1 MDGYFL
7 AGGVFSGV
15 FLLAVGIFIG
25 RLIARAEV
33 RVLAAEL
40 EGQLSLKE
48 QQLTQAEAM
57 YEELNEKERQYW
69 QEKLKLLEDNKIQL
83 KQEFE
88 NLANQIFHDKQK
100 HFSEQSKQGLDS
112 LLSPLREQLTGF
124 RQKIDDVYVNEAKER
139 ASLKAQI
146 DVLYKLNQRI
156 TDEASNLT
164 KALKGDKKLQGTW
177 GEIQV
182 EMILEQSG
190 LKKGREFER
199 EPNFKNDETKNM
211 RPDFIIHLPERKHI
225 IIDSKVSLIDYT
237 RYIEA
242 SSEEE
247 KDLHMK
253 AYVQCI
259 RAHIKGLSGKGY
271 PKLKG
276 LNSPDFVFMFLPIE
290 PAFIAAFEYDSAL
303 FNDAFESRIVVV
315 TPTTL
320 LATLRTVSNLWSIE
334 KQNQSARVLA
344 DQAGKVY
351 DKLRVFVEKMDRLGG
366 QLNTVNGTYQ
376 EAWDSLREGRGN
388 LVSQAQ
394 KFLDL
399 GVRVKKELSQSI
411 VESSDL
417 DVGVD
422 LNISDE
428 KRPVNEVE
436 TNT

>member
-422 LNISDE
+422 LDISDE
-428 KRPVNEVE
+428 NRPVNEVE

>member
-428 KRPVNEVE
+428 KRPVNEV
-436 TNT
+436 

>member
-1 MDGYFL
+1 MDGYIL
-7 AGGVFSGV
+7 AGAVFSGV
-15 FLLAVGIFIG
+15 FLLTVGIFIG
-25 RLIARAEV
+25 RLVARAEM
-33 RVLAAEL
+33 RVLAAEF
-40 EGQLSLKE
+40 EGQLSLKD

-69 QEKLKLLEDNKIQL
+69 QEKLKLLEDNKVQL

-112 LLSPLREQLTGF
+112 LLNPLKEQLTGF

-190 LKKGREFER
+190 LKRGREFER
-199 EPNFKNDETKNM
+199 EPNFKNDEAKNM
-211 RPDFIIHLPERKHI
+211 RPDFVIHLPDSKHI

-242 SSEEE
+242 NSEEE

-259 RAHIKGLSGKGY
+259 RAHIKGLSSKGY

-276 LNSPDFVFMFLPIE
+276 LNSPDFVFMFLPVE

-344 DQAGKVY
+344 EQAGKVY

-399 GVRVKKELSQSI
+399 GVRVKKELPQSI
-411 VESSDL
+411 VENSDL
-417 DVGVD
+417 DLDID
-422 LNISDE
+422 LNIIDE
-428 KRPVNEVE
+428 KHSVNE
-436 TNT
+436 T

>member
-1 MDGYFL
+1 MDGYLL
-7 AGGVFSGV
+7 AAGVFSGV

-25 RLIARAEV
+25 RLMTKGEM
-33 RVLAAEL
+33 RVLTVEL
-40 EGQLSLKE
+40 EGQLSLKD

-57 YEELNEKERQYW
+57 YEELNEKERHYW
-69 QEKLKLLEDNKIQL
+69 QEKLKLLEDNKAQL

-88 NLANQIFHDKQK
+88 NLANQIFQDKQK
-100 HFSEQSKQGLDS
+100 HFSEQSKQGLDA
-112 LLSPLREQLTGF
+112 LLNPFKEQLTGF

-164 KALKGDKKLQGTW
+164 KALKGDSKLQGTW

-199 EPNFKNDETKNM
+199 EPNFKNDEAKNM
-211 RPDFIIHLPERKHI
+211 RPDFIIHLPESKHI
-225 IIDSKVSLIDYT
+225 IIDSKVSLVDYT

-242 SSEEE
+242 STEEE

-259 RAHIKGLSGKGY
+259 RTHIKGLSGKGY

-276 LNSPDFVFMFLPIE
+276 LNSPDFVFMFLPVE
-290 PAFIAAFEYDSAL
+290 PAFIAAFEYDTAL

-351 DKLRVFVEKMDRLGG
+351 DKLRIFVEKMDKLGG
-366 QLNTVNGTYQ
+366 QLNTVNGTYR

-388 LVSQAQ
+388 LVGQAQ

-417 DVGVD
+417 DAEVD
-422 LNISDE
+422 LGM
-428 KRPVNEVE
+428 VNEEYSLNEAE
-436 TNT
+436 TDT

>member
-7 AGGVFSGV
+7 AGGVFSCV
-15 FLLAVGIFIG
+15 LLLTMGIFIG
-25 RLIARAEV
+25 RLVARSEM
-33 RVLAAEL
+33 RVLEAEF

-48 QQLTQAEAM
+48 QQLIQAEAM

-69 QEKLKLLEDNKIQL
+69 QEKLKLLEENKAQL

-88 NLANQIFHDKQK
+88 NLANQIFQEKQK
-100 HFSEQSKQGLDS
+100 HFSEQNKQGLDA
-112 LLSPLREQLTGF
+112 LLSPLKDQLTGF

-164 KALKGDKKLQGTW
+164 KALKGDKKLQGSW

-199 EPNFKNDETKNM
+199 EPNLKNDETKNM
-211 RPDFIIHLPERKHI
+211 RPDFIIHLPESKHI

-247 KDLHMK
+247 KALHMK

-259 RAHIKGLSGKGY
+259 RTHIKGLSGKGY

-276 LNSPDFVFMFLPIE
+276 LNSPDFVFMFLPVE

-303 FNDAFESRIVVV
+303 FNDAFESRVVVV

-344 DQAGKVY
+344 DQAAKVY
-351 DKLRVFVEKMDRLGG
+351 DKLRVFVEKMDKLGG
-366 QLNTVNGTYQ
+366 QLNTVNSTYQ

-394 KFLDL
+394 RFLDL

-417 DVGVD
+417 NLEVD
-422 LNISDE
+422 LGLTTEQKN
-428 KRPVNEVE
+428 VNKIE

>member
-422 LNISDE
+422 LDISDE